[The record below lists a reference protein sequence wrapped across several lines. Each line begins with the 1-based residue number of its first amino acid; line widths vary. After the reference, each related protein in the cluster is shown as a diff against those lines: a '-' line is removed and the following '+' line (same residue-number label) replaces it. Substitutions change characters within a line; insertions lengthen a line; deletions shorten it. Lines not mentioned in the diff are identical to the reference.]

1 MTPIV
6 EEHDNNC
13 NAKLNIIITQI
24 AIIIFLSSIKK
35 DLKRL
40 AITF

>member
-13 NAKLNIIITQI
+13 NAKLNIITTQI
-24 AIIIFLSSIKK
+24 AIIIFLSNIKK

-40 AITF
+40 AIIF

>member
-13 NAKLNIIITQI
+13 NAKLNIIMIQI
-24 AIIIFLSSIKK
+24 AIIIFLSNVKK

-40 AITF
+40 TIIF